1 MRIGEVMT
9 RGLEI
14 VSPDA
19 TIKEAAT
26 RMAKADVGAILVGNV
41 DELQGISTDRDII
54 IRVVVE
60 GRDPSAVD
68 VSDVMSATLFACSED
83 DSLEFAVAEMKK
95 RQVRRLPVLDV
106 SGKPVG
112 IVALSDLSRHLGL
125 PDVEQLRRI
134 VEPHRDV
141 DSVRD
146 QDKPS
151 IRMTAQ
157 QSIAFAIIALT
168 MAMFVWGRV
177 RFDLVALL
185 ALLASVATGIVPP
198 ERAFRGFSD

>member
-19 TIKEAAT
+19 TVREAAT
-26 RMAKADVGAILVGNV
+26 RMAEADVGAILVGNV
-41 DELQGISTDRDII
+41 DELQGILTDRDII

-60 GRDPSAVD
+60 GKDPSAVG
-68 VSDVMSATLFACSED
+68 VRDVMSATLFACSED
-83 DSLEFAVAEMKK
+83 DSLEFAVTEMKK
-95 RQVRRLPVLDV
+95 RQVRRLPVVDG

-146 QDKPS
+146 QD
-151 IRMTAQ
+151 TH
-157 QSIAFAIIALT
+157 QS
-168 MAMFVWGRV
+168 
-177 RFDLVALL
+177 
-185 ALLASVATGIVPP
+185 
-198 ERAFRGFSD
+198 E